1 MCPLFL
7 LYLLIAWHVGGRLY
21 RGLYYVD
28 LLRPRSMVLQDVY
41 AFPDTNCFSYRQL
54 LLLWLLNPAIVCHY
68 AVIVS
73 FVTAFVYSSVLIFYI
88 VVCYCIALYLLL
100 SFHVYVWQIS
110 KLSIRWSMA
119 RRAFYYSRCYVRD
132 IVDRLCP
139 MPHALPSYLLCCF
152 LFSFWK
158 AVLCQSFQLRSITV
172 FLMWSYLRE
181 RYTPLSYRLGNTSRS
196 YIGLVIA
203 ICKPLMYLF

>member
-73 FVTAFVYSSVLIFYI
+73 FVTAFVYSSVLIFY
-88 VVCYCIALYLLL
+88 VVLCYSMLFYAIALPCICCCPFMSMFGKFRSCPFAGLWLDGHFTILDAMCEILLIGSVLCRTLFHRIFYAVFSSHFGRPYYVNHFSCGL
-100 SFHVYVWQIS
+100 S
-110 KLSIRWSMA
+110 L
-119 RRAFYYSRCYVRD
+119 
-132 IVDRLCP
+132 
-139 MPHALPSYLLCCF
+139 CF
-152 LFSFWK
+152 L
-158 AVLCQSFQLRSITV
+158 C
-172 FLMWSYLRE
+172 
-181 RYTPLSYRLGNTSRS
+181 
-196 YIGLVIA
+196 GLVFVNGI
-203 ICKPLMYLF
+203 PLCSIGWVTRRVATLG